1 MTINTQET
9 DDNILILDLDG
20 ELSIFFKEDVEKVV
34 QDSIE
39 KGIFKFIFDMS
50 KVSYIDSSG
59 LSILIL
65 AGNTA
70 FKNGQKVRIVSPTAQ
85 VKYVIDIARI
95 GQILTYFEEVDEAI
109 KSFRNSSKNFKKT
122 LFSILSGRMDPPKT
136 QI

>member
-1 MTINTQET
+1 MTIDTRKT
-9 DDNILILDLDG
+9 TDNILIIELDG
-20 ELSIFFKEDVEKVV
+20 ELSIFFKEDVEKLVL
-34 QDSIE
+34 DSIE
-39 KGIFKFIFDMS
+39 QDIYKFVFDMS

-95 GQILTYFEEVDEAI
+95 GQILSYYDDVDSAI
-109 KSFRNSSKNFKKT
+109 KSFNE
-122 LFSILSGRMDPPKT
+122 
-136 QI
+136 

>member
-1 MTINTQET
+1 MTINTRET
-9 DDNILILDLDG
+9 EGNILILDLDG

-34 QDSIE
+34 QESID

-109 KSFRNSSKNFKKT
+109 ESFKN
-122 LFSILSGRMDPPKT
+122 P
-136 QI
+136 

>member
-1 MTINTQET
+1 VTIDTRKT
-9 DDNILILDLDG
+9 TDNILIIELDG
-20 ELSIFFKEDVEKVV
+20 ELSIFFKEDVEKLVL
-34 QDSIE
+34 DSIE
-39 KGIFKFIFDMS
+39 QDIYKFVFDMS

-95 GQILTYFEEVDEAI
+95 GQILSYYDDVDSAI
-109 KSFRNSSKNFKKT
+109 KSFNE
-122 LFSILSGRMDPPKT
+122 
-136 QI
+136 